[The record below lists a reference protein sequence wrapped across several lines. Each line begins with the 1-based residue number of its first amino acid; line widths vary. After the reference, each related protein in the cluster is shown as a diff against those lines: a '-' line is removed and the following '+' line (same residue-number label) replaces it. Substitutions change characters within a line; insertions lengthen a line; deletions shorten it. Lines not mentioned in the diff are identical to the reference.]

1 MTAQARA
8 ALWFLPLLFLVLS
21 ALLSAHIVRQ
31 RYPVAR
37 KIERGARSAG
47 LLPEISRRPA
57 LAFGFRNLLADL
69 EWLEAV
75 QVAGSLRMAR
85 ADYDRLDVLIQTV
98 NRFDP
103 RFTVPYLLGGL
114 VLGDSPDHAQ
124 AALATLERGMKAHPR
139 DWQFPFYI
147 GYIRYF
153 SMGDPSEGGRALEA
167 ASRIPGSPPYLPMLA
182 TRMFSEGREP
192 ETALAFLAEMEKQ
205 ETDPARRE
213 VLRKRLLEVIAERDI
228 QHLERAAAAYR
239 ERFGEY
245 PAQASDL
252 VRSGILRR
260 LPAEPHGGEY
270 ILSADGGVRS
280 SRVTGR
286 LKVFRSK

>member
-1 MTAQARA
+1 
-8 ALWFLPLLFLVLS
+8 V
-21 ALLSAHIVRQ
+21 
-31 RYPVAR
+31 
-37 KIERGARSAG
+37 
-47 LLPEISRRPA
+47 EISRRPA
-57 LAFGFRNLLADL
+57 FAFGFRNLLADL

-75 QVAGSLRMAR
+75 QVAGSRRLTR

-103 RFTVPYLLGGL
+103 RFKVPYLLGGL
-114 VLGDSPDHAQ
+114 VLGDSPEHAL
-124 AALATLERGMKAHPR
+124 AALATLERGMKANPL
-139 DWQFPFYI
+139 DWQFPFYV

-153 SMGDPSEGGRALEA
+153 SLGDPSEGGRALEK
-167 ASRIPGSPPYLPMLA
+167 ASRLPGSAPYLPLLA
-182 TRMFSEGREP
+182 ARMFSEGREP

-213 VLRKRLLEVIAERDI
+213 VLGKRLQEVIVERDI
-228 QHLERAAAAYR
+228 QFLERAVAAYR

-252 VRSGILRR
+252 VSSGILRR

-270 ILSADGGVRS
+270 IFSADGGVRS
-280 SRVTGR
+280 SRVSGR
-286 LKVFRSK
+286 LKVFRPK